1 MEEVKRTDADSIDKV
16 VEADSL
22 EWREAMIA
30 EAKKQ
35 TPDTISDFIKKLE
48 SANHSYDS
56 IVRASAIAAIAGAS
70 AIDNGK
76 KGGITGFQ
84 AGFVPLF
91 FTMIYKNITDVPIAI
106 HRYDDLLQPYNE
118 EKFTTISMGTW
129 QWVVKEAVKR
139 LGKWHDRLSE
149 FHHLLKIISGEIPFG
164 LKVKGCEPDF
174 FKDLAIKTVSLNLMR
189 NYLKREIIEEIFHDG
204 SDVCPD
210 NVFESLRSSTEY
222 DLLMEVNDLII
233 ALFGE
238 KESILRYDTTEL
250 VNGYIS
256 AFTRR

>member
-106 HRYDDLLQPYNE
+106 HRYDDLLQPCNE

-139 LGKWHDRLSE
+139 LGHLPVRLSV
-149 FHHLLKIISGEIPFG
+149 FHHLLKIISGEVPFG

-250 VNGYIS
+250 VNEYIS
-256 AFTRR
+256 VY